1 MNVLN
6 GLRMAWIKLL
16 DNKNT
21 SNIVYSDDNELIEKK
36 LDEILENIIKN
47 NADDKGILRDA
58 LSEIVNRKGSIYP
71 VDKKKSQWSYRLVID
86 KDNDKGNY
94 LFELSVSDKKVIEA
108 VINTTLK
115 GDVLSFNIKYYTD
128 ISNHIDYKSN
138 KGTRVVE
145 IKRLE
150 DGSVEYDDR
159 IYSLDLLNN
168 NYSDEIL
175 RDNCVSD
182 LKAPLLVRRH

>member
-1 MNVLN
+1 MSVLD
-6 GLRMAWIKLL
+6 GLRIEWNKLL
-16 DNKNT
+16 KNKNT

-36 LDEILENIIKN
+36 LDEILENIINN

-86 KDNDKGNY
+86 KDNDKGNHF
-94 LFELSVSDKKVIEA
+94 FELSVGDKKVIEA
-108 VINTTLK
+108 VINTILK
-115 GDVLSFNIKYYTD
+115 GNVLSLNIKYYTD

-145 IKRLE
+145 IKGLE
-150 DGSVEYDDR
+150 DGSIEYDDR

-175 RDNCVSD
+175 RDNCISD
-182 LKAPLLVRRH
+182 LKAPLLAKRH